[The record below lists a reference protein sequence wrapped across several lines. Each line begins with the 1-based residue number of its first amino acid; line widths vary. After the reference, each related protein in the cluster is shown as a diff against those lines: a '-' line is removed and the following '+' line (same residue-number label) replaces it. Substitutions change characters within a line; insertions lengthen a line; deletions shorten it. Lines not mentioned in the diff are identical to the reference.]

1 MGVFLRHSPP
11 RSGTQ
16 GSCTTTASVRS
27 PGFILGFSFLA
38 LWVIA
43 SAVFAGFFEAVCQA
57 CLPAELKAMLFAV
70 VGLAVAGSG
79 SLVIWHRHRNLF
91 EDPQA
96 GPHHP

>member
-1 MGVFLRHSPP
+1 MHDNGF
-11 RSGTQ
+11 RSI
-16 GSCTTTASVRS
+16 ARV
-27 PGFILGFSFLA
+27 ILGFSFLA